1 MDGQA
6 VVPGGN
12 EQEPGNAVKDD
23 ANEYTTFTPATLDDL
38 EAPPCKL
45 KPKEEPSPYSKPC
58 DLCQRR
64 RDVLIRCQTDES
76 RKWPF
81 VCRGK
86 CWTQVS
92 GGRVSGDS
100 AHPFY
105 RYGGMWQNKHEA
117 VSAKIKG
124 KAKVRGQELAD
135 GYKGPHRRHGHWR
148 PKTKKTMG
156 EVEIGDDDG
165 GSDIEVSDVSDGVE
179 ELGEVDGRHIGESH
193 ISVRKAGH

>member
-1 MDGQA
+1 MK
-6 VVPGGN
+6 
-12 EQEPGNAVKDD
+12 GNAVEDNAD
-23 ANEYTTFTPATLDDL
+23 EYITSTPATQNDL
-38 EAPPCKL
+38 EAPPSEP

-64 RDVLIRCQTDES
+64 RDVLSRCQTDET
-76 RKWPF
+76 
-81 VCRGK
+81 GK

-100 AHPFY
+100 AHPCY
-105 RYGGMWQNKHEA
+105 RYGGMWKNKHEA

-124 KAKVRGQELAD
+124 KAKARGQELAN

-148 PKTKKTMG
+148 PKTKKTIG

-179 ELGEVDGRHIGESH
+179 DLGEVDGTHIGESH
-193 ISVRKAGH
+193 ISVRKAGD